1 MERTHNNG
9 ELRLKDV
16 GKKVVLEGWVA
27 KRRNFGALVF
37 IDLRDRE
44 GITQLVFDET
54 ISPKIVDVRN
64 EYVLRAEGEVVERQD
79 KNPNLPTGAV
89 SYTHLTLPTTRIV

>member
-44 GITQLVFDET
+44 ESHSLFLM
-54 ISPKIVDVRN
+54 KRFHRK
-64 EYVLRAEGEVVERQD
+64 L
-79 KNPNLPTGAV
+79 
-89 SYTHLTLPTTRIV
+89 